1 VTRCRLATSIRRR
14 RQKVELISQ
23 YNNVMDETQDQ
34 LYIEPVTIEQKI
46 EDLRRRLAQIEMY
59 LMHMG
64 IRGKLPK

>member
-1 VTRCRLATSIRRR
+1 
-14 RQKVELISQ
+14 
-23 YNNVMDETQDQ
+23 MDETQDQ